1 MEKGKLQQPD
11 KPSKHLAKVGRKTP
25 FNRKTF
31 LPGYW
36 AKNPCNQI
44 EDLECKCWQT
54 KRWSNYGLIT
64 EAWVNQASLLL
75 HPDQEDSIIKALF
88 HQWTRIISGDLTNTA
103 DLSWVHST
111 VRWPYLWWA
120 PQASAAPSSTGG
132 RTQWCRASL
141 CPKTSLLP
149 AGDPG
154 TKTPSCCRGYKK
166 KTTHTKTRVN
176 NRRKNKTESFFF
188 CANVHILPTHASPF
202 FRKLMMLQVFTSSW
216 LHKHR
221 DKSFST

>member
-54 KRWSNYGLIT
+54 KRWSNYGIIT

-166 KTTHTKTRVN
+166 KQRIQKPEWTTEEKTKQRAS
-176 NRRKNKTESFFF
+176 SFALTCTF
-188 CANVHILPTHASPF
+188 CPHMLLP
-202 FRKLMMLQVFTSSW
+202 
-216 LHKHR
+216 
-221 DKSFST
+221 FSGN

>member
-1 MEKGKLQQPD
+1 MSNAKSNNHHLKALLCSKVKTLQWKRENCNNRINQVSTWQKWEGKPLLIERHHFFLVTEPRIPVIKLRILNVNAD
-11 KPSKHLAKVGRKTP
+11 KQNA
-25 FNRKTF
+25 
-31 LPGYW
+31 
-36 AKNPCNQI
+36 NQ
-44 EDLECKCWQT
+44 
-54 KRWSNYGLIT
+54 
-64 EAWVNQASLLL
+64 VNQASLLL

-132 RTQWCRASL
+132 RTRWCRASL

-166 KTTHTKTRVN
+166 KQHIQKPEWTTEKRAS
-176 NRRKNKTESFFF
+176 SFAQTCTF
-188 CANVHILPTHASPF
+188 CPH
-202 FRKLMMLQVFTSSW
+202 ML
-216 LHKHR
+216 L
-221 DKSFST
+221 SFSGN